1 MEETQTMENDPGYP
15 QATSPGEHCMDESV
29 PRVTL
34 AGRFRRRGKRWWWEV
49 QLPGEDKAKARP
61 LRPAEGKPATDD
73 REMAE
78 RIALATWEQALR
90 ETAERQVREE
100 ADRKIAELQA
110 QFLEKV
116 QSFSLMVDDA
126 MAKAEAAT
134 LAREELEARL
144 NEATTVPL
152 PARPCECC
160 GAVDLSPA
168 ELTQISSGQWLCPD
182 CMAALRDVGQR
193 SRSQEP
199 PTSSCRLG
207 Q

>member
-1 MEETQTMENDPGYP
+1 MEDTQTMENDPGHP
-15 QATSPGEHCMDESV
+15 QETSLGEHGVDESV

-34 AGRFRRRGKRWWWEV
+34 AGRFRKRGKRWWWEV
-49 QLPGEDKAKARP
+49 QLPGEAKAKARP

-73 REMAE
+73 REMAGQ
-78 RIALATWEQALR
+78 IALATWEQALR

-116 QSFSLMVDDA
+116 QSFSSMVDDA
-126 MAKAEAAT
+126 LAKAEAAT
-134 LAREELEARL
+134 RDREELAARL
-144 NEATTVPL
+144 KEATAVPL
-152 PARPCECC
+152 PARPCGCC

-168 ELTQISSGQWLCPD
+168 ELTQISSGQWLCPN
-182 CMAALRDVGQR
+182 CRTALRDAGER
-193 SRSQEP
+193 CRSQESP
-199 PTSSCRLG
+199 FRLG